1 MARGEGSGTI
11 GTGRRL
17 FWELAPEDAWKR
29 NLYVV
34 MFAVFVSF
42 TGFTFVLPFLPLY
55 ITQLGITNQGDAALW
70 SGLLFGISPLLSGV
84 LAPFWSIL
92 AERRGR
98 KVMLQRSLAAFVIL
112 ILLMAFVTN
121 VYQLLA
127 LRLGIGLFGG
137 VAAMSVALASTLAPR
152 HRVGEAVGLIQATQ
166 LSGGIAAPFIGG
178 VIVDA
183 FGLHSSFFLASALC
197 AVAFL
202 IITFAYKEEREQRPT
217 VATADASV
225 VAGAKRRG
233 AVRDFLH
240 LPLFVGLLVAAFTI
254 QFVDKSFGPL
264 LPLYIATLDAPASR
278 IGTITGIVMTLGAL
292 TGSIAAVAVG
302 RLSVRMEPR
311 RILFI
316 SLGAGALLCLPLAFV
331 SHWWQLM
338 VIRLFLGLFT
348 GGALTLAYAI
358 GGRDLPA
365 SAKMGAFGT
374 LAGVGQIGG
383 ATAPFVTGALSKWA
397 SLSAIFIVDAVLY
410 LLLIVWVWQMFNRG
424 KVREESPARTSALA
438 PGDD

>member
-1 MARGEGSGTI
+1 MARGEGGGTI
-11 GTGRRL
+11 AAGRRP
-17 FWELAPEDAWKR
+17 FWHLAPEDSWKR

-55 ITQLGITNQGDAALW
+55 ITQLGVTNQGDAALW
-70 SGLLFGISPLLSGV
+70 SGLLFGVSPLLSGI

-137 VAAMSVALASTLAPR
+137 VAAMSVALASTIAPR

-166 LSGGIAAPFIGG
+166 LSRGFAAPFIGG
-178 VIVDA
+178 VVVDA
-183 FGLHSSFFLASALC
+183 FGLNKSFYLASVLC

-202 IITFAYKEEREQRPT
+202 IITFAYKEEQEQRT
-217 VATADASV
+217 TAANADAPV
-225 VAGAKRRG
+225 TGAKRR
-233 AVRDFLH
+233 ASVRDYLH
-240 LPLFVGLLVAAFTI
+240 LPLFVGLLVAAFAI

-264 LPLYIATLDAPASR
+264 LPLYIATLDAPPER
-278 IGTITGIVMTLGAL
+278 IGTISGLALTFGAL
-292 TGSIAAVAVG
+292 TGSVAAIMVG
-302 RLSVRMEPR
+302 RLSVKIEPR
-311 RILFI
+311 RLLFI
-316 SLGAGALLCLPLAFV
+316 SLVGGAILCLPIAFV
-331 SHWWQLM
+331 THWWQLLA
-338 VIRLFLGLFT
+338 IRLVLGLFT
-348 GGALTLAYAI
+348 GGTLTLAYAI
-358 GGRDLPA
+358 GGRDLPVG
-365 SAKMGAFGT
+365 AKMGAFGT

-397 SLSAIFIVDAVLY
+397 SLSAIFIVDAALY
-410 LLLIVWVWQMFNRG
+410 ALLIVWVWWMFDRG
-424 KVREESPARTSALA
+424 KAKVETTARTSALA

>member
-1 MARGEGSGTI
+1 MARGEEGGAI
-11 GTGRRL
+11 GAGRRP
-17 FWELAPEDAWKR
+17 FWQLAPEDAWKR

-55 ITQLGITNQGDAALW
+55 ITQLGVTNRGDAALW
-70 SGLLFGISPLLSGV
+70 SGLLFGVSPLLSGL
-84 LAPFWSIL
+84 LAPFWSVL

-98 KVMLQRSLAAFVIL
+98 KVMLQRSLGAFVIL
-112 ILLMAFVTN
+112 IVLMAFVTN

-152 HRVGEAVGLIQATQ
+152 HRVGEAVGMIQATQ

-202 IITFAYKEEREQRPT
+202 IITFAYKEEQERGT
-217 VATADASV
+217 IAATTAAPV
-225 VAGAKRRG
+225 VAGAKQRG

-264 LPLYIATLDAPASR
+264 LPLYIATLDAPAER

-292 TGSIAAVAVG
+292 TGSIAAVTVG
-302 RLSVRMEPR
+302 RISVRVEPR
-311 RILFI
+311 RILFV

-331 SHWWQLM
+331 SHWWQLL
-338 VIRLFLGLFT
+338 VLRLFLGLFT

-365 SAKMGAFGT
+365 GAKMGAFGT

-397 SLSAIFIVDAVLY
+397 SLSAIFVVDAVLY
-410 LLLIVWVWQMFNRG
+410 LLLIVWIWRMFNRG
-424 KVREESPARTSALA
+424 AAQEEASARTSALA

>member
-1 MARGEGSGTI
+1 MRRGEGDGAA
-11 GTGRRL
+11 GAVRWP
-17 FWELAPEDAWKR
+17 FWQLSPEDAWRR

-55 ITQLGITNQGDAALW
+55 IKQLGITNEGDAALW
-70 SGLLFGISPLLSGV
+70 SGLLFGISPLLSGI

-92 AERRGR
+92 AERHGR

-112 ILLMAFVTN
+112 IGLMAFVTN

-137 VAAMSVALASTLAPR
+137 VSAMSVALASTIAPR

-166 LSGGIAAPFIGG
+166 LASGIAAPFIGG

-183 FGLHSSFFLASALC
+183 FGLHSSFFLASGLC
-197 AVAFL
+197 VLAFF
-202 IITFAYKEEREQRPT
+202 IITFAYREDQEYGT
-217 VATADASV
+217 VSDTSRAAR
-225 VAGAKRRG
+225 AGPRESIRAY
-233 AVRDFLH
+233 LH
-240 LPLFVGLLVAAFTI
+240 LPLFVGLLVAAFMI

-264 LPLYIATLDAPASR
+264 LPLYIATLDAPAER

-292 TGSIAAVAVG
+292 TASIAAVMAG
-302 RLSVRMEPR
+302 RLSTRIEPR
-311 RILFI
+311 RLLFI
-316 SLGAGALLCLPLAFV
+316 ALIAGAIFCLPIAFV
-331 SHWWQLM
+331 SHWWQL
-338 VIRLFLGLFT
+338 LFLRFFMGLFT
-348 GGALTLAYAI
+348 GGALTLTYAI

-365 SAKMGAFGT
+365 GAKMGVFGT
-374 LAGVGQIGG
+374 LAGIGQIGG
-383 ATAPFVTGALSKWA
+383 ATAPFVTGGLSKWA
-397 SLSAIFIVDAVLY
+397 SLSAIFIVDAALY
-410 LLLIVWVWQMFNRG
+410 LLLILWVWRMFSRRAAQAE
-424 KVREESPARTSALA
+424 VAPRTSALA

>member
-1 MARGEGSGTI
+1 MARGEDGGTI
-11 GTGRRL
+11 GAGRRP
-17 FWELAPEDAWKR
+17 FWQLAPEDAWQR

-70 SGLLFGISPLLSGV
+70 SGLLFGISPLLAGI

-98 KVMLQRSLAAFVIL
+98 KLMLQRSLAVFVIL
-112 ILLMAFVTN
+112 IGLMAFVTN
-121 VYQLLA
+121 VYQLLV

-137 VAAMSVALASTLAPR
+137 VSAMSVALASTIAPR
-152 HRVGEAVGLIQATQ
+152 HRVGEAVGMIQATQ
-166 LSGGIAAPFIGG
+166 LASGVAAPFIGG
-178 VIVDA
+178 VVVDA
-183 FGLHSSFFLASALC
+183 FGLRSSFFLASALC

-202 IITFAYKEEREQRPT
+202 IITFAYREEQERGAAHEAAGVP
-217 VATADASV
+217 VA
-225 VAGAKRRG
+225 AGAKRRES
-233 AVRDFLH
+233 VRDYLH

-264 LPLYIATLDAPASR
+264 LPLYIATLDAPAAR
-278 IGTITGIVMTLGAL
+278 IGTISGVALTLGAL
-292 TGSIAAVAVG
+292 TGSIAAVVVG
-302 RLSVRMEPR
+302 RVSVRIEPR
-311 RILFI
+311 RLLFV
-316 SLGAGALLCLPLAFV
+316 SLIGGALLCLPLAFV
-331 SHWWQLM
+331 AHWWQLLI
-338 VIRLFLGLFT
+338 IRFFLGLFT
-348 GGALTLAYAI
+348 GGTLTLAYAI

-365 SAKMGAFGT
+365 GAKMGAFGT

-383 ATAPFVTGALSKWA
+383 ATSPFVTGALSKWA

-410 LLLIVWVWQMFNRG
+410 LLLIVWVWQMFDRG
-424 KVREESPARTSALA
+424 KATEEVPTRTSALA

>member
-112 ILLMAFVTN
+112 IGLMAFVAN
-121 VYQLLA
+121 VYQLLV

-137 VAAMSVALASTLAPR
+137 VSAMSVALASTIAPR
-152 HRVGEAVGLIQATQ
+152 HRVGEAVGMIQATQ
-166 LSGGIAAPFIGG
+166 LASGVAAPFIGG
-178 VIVDA
+178 VVVDA

-197 AVAFL
+197 VVAFL
-202 IITFAYKEEREQRPT
+202 IITFAYSEEREY
-217 VATADASV
+217 
-225 VAGAKRRG
+225 G
-233 AVRDFLH
+233 AVTGEANTSVAAKAKQRDSVRDYLH

-264 LPLYIATLDAPASR
+264 LPLYIATLDAPAAR

-292 TGSIAAVAVG
+292 TGSIAAVVVG
-302 RLSVRMEPR
+302 RISVKVEPR
-311 RILFI
+311 RLLFI
-316 SLGAGALLCLPLAFV
+316 SLVGGALLCLPIAFV
-331 SHWWQLM
+331 AHWWQLL
-338 VIRLFLGLFT
+338 VLRFFLGFFT
-348 GGALTLAYAI
+348 GGTLTLVYAI

-365 SAKMGAFGT
+365 GAKMGAFGT

-383 ATAPFVTGALSKWA
+383 AVAPFVTGALSKWA

-410 LLLIVWVWQMFNRG
+410 LLLIVWVWRMFDRG
-424 KVREESPARTSALA
+424 KATEDAPARTSALA

>member
-1 MARGEGSGTI
+1 MASGEDGDAI
-11 GTGRRL
+11 GVGRRP
-17 FWELAPEDAWKR
+17 FWQLAPEDAWKS

-112 ILLMAFVTN
+112 IGLMAFVTN
-121 VYQLLA
+121 VYQLLV

-152 HRVGEAVGLIQATQ
+152 HRVGEAVGMIQATQ
-166 LSGGIAAPFIGG
+166 LASGVAAPFIGG
-178 VIVDA
+178 VVVDA

-202 IITFAYKEEREQRPT
+202 IITFSYKEEQERGT
-217 VATADASV
+217 VAAT
-225 VAGAKRRG
+225 GGG
-233 AVRDFLH
+233 AVVVKPKQRDSVRDYLH

-264 LPLYIATLDAPASR
+264 LPLYIATLDAPAER

-292 TGSIAAVAVG
+292 TGSIAAVMVG
-302 RLSVRMEPR
+302 RLSVKAEPR
-311 RILFI
+311 RLLFI
-316 SLGAGALLCLPLAFV
+316 SLIGGALLCLPIAFV
-331 SHWWQLM
+331 THWWQLL
-338 VIRLFLGLFT
+338 VIRFFLGLFT
-348 GGALTLAYAI
+348 GGTLTLAYAI

-365 SAKMGAFGT
+365 GAKMGAFGT

-397 SLSAIFIVDAVLY
+397 SLSAIFIVDAALY
-410 LLLIVWVWQMFNRG
+410 ALLIVWVWQMFDRG
-424 KVREESPARTSALA
+424 KATATAPARTSALA

>member
-1 MARGEGSGTI
+1 MTVARGEDGGTI
-11 GTGRRL
+11 GVGRRP
-17 FWELAPEDAWKR
+17 FWQLAPEDAWKR

-55 ITQLGITNQGDAALW
+55 ITQLGVTNQGDAALW
-70 SGLLFGISPLLSGV
+70 SGLLFGVSPLLSGL

-166 LSGGIAAPFIGG
+166 LASGIAAPFIGG
-178 VIVDA
+178 VIVDV
-183 FGLHSSFFLASALC
+183 FNLRSSFYLASALC
-197 AVAFL
+197 VVAFL
-202 IITFAYKEEREQRPT
+202 IITFAYKEEQERGT
-217 VATADASV
+217 VAATAGTP
-225 VAGAKRRG
+225 AGPKRRES
-233 AVRDFLH
+233 VRDYLH
-240 LPLFVGLLVAAFTI
+240 LPLFIGLLVAAFTI

-264 LPLYIATLDAPASR
+264 LPLYIATLDAPLER
-278 IGTITGIVMTLGAL
+278 IGTIAGLALTFGAL
-292 TGSIAAVAVG
+292 SGSVAAVVIG
-302 RLSVRMEPR
+302 RVSVRVEPR
-311 RILFI
+311 RLLFI
-316 SLGAGALLCLPLAFV
+316 SLLGGALLCLPLAFV
-331 SHWWQLM
+331 THWWQLLI
-338 VIRLFLGLFT
+338 IRFFLGLFT
-348 GGALTLAYAI
+348 GGTLTLAYAI

-397 SLSAIFIVDAVLY
+397 SLSAIFIVDAILY

-424 KVREESPARTSALA
+424 KATEETRARTSALA

>member
-1 MARGEGSGTI
+1 MASGEDGDASGV
-11 GTGRRL
+11 GRRP
-17 FWELAPEDAWKR
+17 FWQLAPEDAWKR

-55 ITQLGITNQGDAALW
+55 ITQLGVTDQGDAALW
-70 SGLLFGISPLLSGV
+70 SGLLFGISPLLAGV

-98 KVMLQRSLAAFVIL
+98 KLMLQRSLAVFVLL
-112 ILLMAFVTN
+112 IGLMAFVAN
-121 VYQLLA
+121 VYQLLV

-137 VAAMSVALASTLAPR
+137 VSAMSVALASTIAPR

-166 LSGGIAAPFIGG
+166 LASGVAAPFIGG
-178 VIVDA
+178 VVVDA
-183 FGLHSSFFLASALC
+183 FGLRSSFFLASALC

-202 IITFAYKEEREQRPT
+202 IITFAYNEEREHGAVPAAGAP
-217 VATADASV
+217 VAAT
-225 VAGAKRRG
+225 AKRRES
-233 AVRDFLH
+233 VREYLH

-264 LPLYIATLDAPASR
+264 LPLYIATLDAPAER
-278 IGTITGIVMTLGAL
+278 IGTISGLALTFGAL
-292 TGSIAAVAVG
+292 TGSFAAVAVG
-302 RLSVRMEPR
+302 RLSVRVEPR
-311 RILFI
+311 HLLLL
-316 SLGAGALLCLPLAFV
+316 SLIAGALLCLPLAFV
-331 SHWWQLM
+331 AHWWQLL

-348 GGALTLAYAI
+348 GGTLTLAYAI

-365 SAKMGAFGT
+365 GAKMGAFGT

-397 SLSAIFIVDAVLY
+397 SLSAIFIVDAALY
-410 LLLIVWVWQMFNRG
+410 LLLIVWVWQMFDRG
-424 KVREESPARTSALA
+424 KEGAGHTTRTSALA

>member
-1 MARGEGSGTI
+1 MARGEDSGAI
-11 GTGRRL
+11 GAGQRP
-17 FWELAPEDAWKR
+17 FWQLAPEDAWKG

-70 SGLLFGISPLLSGV
+70 SGLLFGISPLLSGL

-137 VAAMSVALASTLAPR
+137 VAAMSVALASTIAPR

-217 VATADASV
+217 VATADAPV

-316 SLGAGALLCLPLAFV
+316 SLGAGGLLCLPLAFV

-424 KVREESPARTSALA
+424 KVTEESPARTSALA